1 MLKEITMDEAFKAHL
16 GHKQVLVLD
25 GDQVKQLCNLV
36 NYWRFLIEEE
46 EAMEKEERESHAKK
60 KHGTSTEQEVLEAWK
75 GGERSIKEIMQITG
89 KSYQTVRRYIPE
101 SKNG

>member
-1 MLKEITMDEAFKAHL
+1 MLKEITMDEAFRAHL

-46 EAMEKEERESHAKK
+46 EAMEKEEREK
-60 KHGTSTEQEVLEAWK
+60 QERGNKVREEILAAWK
-75 GGERSIKEIMQITG
+75 GGERSISEIQKITG
-89 KSYQTVRRYIPE
+89 RSYQTIRKYIPE

>member
-1 MLKEITMDEAFKAHL
+1 MLKEITMDEAFRAHL

-25 GDQVKQLCNLV
+25 GEKVRELCNLV

-46 EAMEKEERESHAKK
+46 EAMEKEDREKQERGNKAREEILA
-60 KHGTSTEQEVLEAWK
+60 AWK
-75 GGERSIKEIMQITG
+75 GGERSISEIQKITG
-89 KSYQTVRRYIPE
+89 RSYQTIRKYIPE